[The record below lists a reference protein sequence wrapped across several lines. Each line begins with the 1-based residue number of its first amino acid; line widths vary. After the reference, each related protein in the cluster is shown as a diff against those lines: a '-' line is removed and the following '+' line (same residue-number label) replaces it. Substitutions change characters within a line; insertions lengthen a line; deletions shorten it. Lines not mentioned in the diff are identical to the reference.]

1 MTESLT
7 ISDSPRS
14 RLDLRALAARGGL
27 QVLTVVGVF
36 AAGTALV
43 PGFTEPT
50 ALRAMLV
57 LAALLGIAAIGQT
70 FVVLVGGIDLSVPAM
85 VGAGNVITARL
96 AGEGMPSVQIFV
108 IVLAVGL
115 LVGAVNG
122 FVTSRWSIPPLVV
135 TIATGSVVGGAILLW
150 TNATLTGSAPEWLT
164 RFTSAASTT
173 GPLPVAPVVVLWAA
187 LAVAAQVFMTR
198 TRPGRQ
204 IYMLGANREAA
215 RLMLV
220 GERSVTVLA
229 FGLSAAFAGLTGL
242 LLAGFTGAGLF
253 TVGDPYLFQTI
264 AAVVVGGTSLLGGRG
279 GIFRSVL
286 GAITLVALT
295 NLLVGLAL
303 TSPAQQAVLGAVIVL
318 VTALYGRERAVAER
332 V

>member
-1 MTESLT
+1 MTQSAT
-7 ISDSPRS
+7 VPISEGVDV
-14 RLDLRALAARGGL
+14 RALLGRGGFQL
-27 QVLTVVGVF
+27 LTVAAVF
-36 AAGTALV
+36 VAGSIVV
-43 PGFTEPT
+43 PGFLEPT
-50 ALRAMLV
+50 ALRSMLV

-96 AGEGMPSVQIFV
+96 AGDGTPSVQIIL
-108 IVLAVGL
+108 IVLGIGM

-122 FVTSRWSIPPLVV
+122 FITSRWHIPPLVV
-135 TIATGSVVGGAILLW
+135 TIATGSVVGGGVLLW
-150 TNATLTGSAPEWLT
+150 TNATLSGSAPEWLT
-164 RFTSAASTT
+164 RFTSSASST
-173 GPLPVAPVVVLWAA
+173 GPLPVAPVVVLWV
-187 LAVAAQVFMTR
+187 AVAVLAQVFMTR

-220 GERSVTVLA
+220 GERAVTMLVFALC
-229 FGLSAAFAGLTGL
+229 AAFAALTGL

-253 TVGDPYLFQTI
+253 NVGDPYLFQTI

-279 GIFRSVL
+279 GILRSVL
-286 GAITLVALT
+286 GAVTLVALT
-295 NLLVGLAL
+295 NLLIGLAL
-303 TSPAQQAVLGAVIVL
+303 TSAAQQAVLGAVIVL
-318 VTALYGRERAVAER
+318 VTALYGRERAVADR

>member
-1 MTESLT
+1 
-7 ISDSPRS
+7 
-14 RLDLRALAARGGL
+14 
-27 QVLTVVGVF
+27 VLTVVGVF
-36 AAGTALV
+36 VAGTALV

-295 NLLVGLAL
+295 NLLIGLAL